1 MNAAAQQRLAQSS
14 PFAHVLASSR
24 PLSCVNTAYPFA
36 VAYLLAGGRVD
47 LAWVVGT
54 LWCLV
59 PYNLLMYGV
68 NDVFDYESDIRNPR
82 KGGAEGVVLDRALHR
97 ATLWSVV
104 VSNLPFVVALVL
116 LGDLR
121 STLVLAVSVFA
132 LVAYSAP
139 ELRFKERPFLDS
151 LTSSTH
157 FVSPAVLGIALAG
170 GTFDPV
176 ILAALAG
183 FFAWGV
189 GSHAFGA
196 VQDIEADRAGGIAS
210 IGTVLGAR
218 RTTGFALLAYLVSG
232 LLLLALPW
240 PSTLAAALVL
250 PYLANVVPYQ
260 RLEDAECERARRL
273 ATLPLAQLSHRLPAH
288 PADHRRDDRP
298 ARSLTSRRARSM
310 RSRHRSHGGC
320 TCQLSSRVRT
330 ARAKRRRTCAA
341 PRSDRAETPTCRPR
355 ASRTLRPG
363 PRTKARS
370 MSSCTSG
377 SSRCTSW
384 RTASQVLRRT
394 AMLEP
399 HSAVWPSARWLRT

>member
-1 MNAAAQQRLAQSS
+1 MSAAPQQRSALSS

-24 PLSCVNTAYPFA
+24 PLSWINTAGPFA

-82 KGGAEGVVLDRALHR
+82 KGGVEGVVLDRGLHR

-139 ELRFKERPFLDS
+139 GLRFKERPFLDS

-176 ILAALAG
+176 TVGALTG

-250 PYLANVVPYQ
+250 PYLANVVPYL
-260 RLEDAECERARRL
+260 RLDDAECERAHAGWRRFL
-273 ATLPLAQLSHRLPAH
+273 WLNYLTGFLLTQLIIVVTIVLPGR
-288 PADHRRDDRP
+288 
-298 ARSLTSRRARSM
+298 
-310 RSRHRSHGGC
+310 
-320 TCQLSSRVRT
+320 
-330 ARAKRRRTCAA
+330 
-341 PRSDRAETPTCRPR
+341 
-355 ASRTLRPG
+355 
-363 PRTKARS
+363 
-370 MSSCTSG
+370 
-377 SSRCTSW
+377 
-384 RTASQVLRRT
+384 
-394 AMLEP
+394 
-399 HSAVWPSARWLRT
+399 